1 MTSRRQFIAG
11 TALFLVAPRN
21 IAQTAKAM
29 PKIGV
34 LRWQKAQLQWAMR
47 ELPRAVKER
56 GYIEG
61 KNIAFLWRS
70 ADQKSS
76 QADEIVREFVRERVA
91 IIVASPTPAAHAARR
106 GTATIPIVLSGIA
119 DPVSSGLVTS
129 LARPGGNITGVSLNL
144 PAVAGKRVEVLR
156 DAFPALKRIA
166 FLGSS
171 SDPATKVFVANTEQA
186 ARQLGLALQ
195 VELIPGSSEINAA
208 FIKIA
213 AGGAQ
218 AVIVQPIF
226 WTLAK
231 QISEL
236 ALKNRLPTI
245 SDFGSFPRDGGLL
258 SYGPNQ
264 SATFLIVADYMDKI
278 LNGAKPGDLPIQEP
292 TRFELVVNMKTAR
305 RLGIKIPDTVM
316 VRADRVIE

>member
-1 MTSRRQFIAG
+1 
-11 TALFLVAPRN
+11 
-21 IAQTAKAM
+21 
-29 PKIGV
+29 
-34 LRWQKAQLQWAMR
+34 
-47 ELPRAVKER
+47 VKER